1 MGFGSGSE
9 EPEGQG
15 HWDEDPDEPEQRDG
29 ESGTELNSGVEAS
42 TVQESEPLSTATGQ
56 TSATSSAAT
65 DELEPEPSV
74 ARFSEVKATDNV
86 PPRELARMLAKEE
99 YHKENPAV
107 PYATWRNGTAE
118 GRDRITIELNSG
130 VDDLVKNAMREFEN
144 RYDAEIAKADL
155 REFAMVCGLMH
166 IDEVFEMGEEWGLQ
180 YNS

>member
-9 EPEGQG
+9 EPEG
-15 HWDEDPDEPEQRDG
+15 HWDQDLDETEQRNG
-29 ESGTELNSGVEAS
+29 ESNTELNSGVEDS
-42 TVQESEPLSTATGQ
+42 TVQESEPLSTATEQ
-56 TSATSSAAT
+56 TDTASSGTTA
-65 DELEPEPSV
+65 ELEQEQSV

-99 YHKENPAV
+99 YHQENPAV

-130 VDDLVKNAMREFEN
+130 VDDLVKSAMREFEN

-166 IDEVFEMGEEWGLQ
+166 IDEVFEMAEEWGLQ